1 MGTRRSL
8 GDSVFS
14 AAKRLPWRKK
24 EPNSDEDKAKI
35 KKRLTES
42 MEEASKYNKS
52 KDHDKAIESYESAL
66 EDAKDLFDYDDDDET
81 YYTPRKHRNKVIVDI
96 IERLAETY
104 LLNGN
109 AEEALALYTDLK
121 EDYADRQNSRRF
133 KVLFKKEMYAM
144 EKVNEQQRRKLKTEF
159 DQLYQLGQINIKI
172 GSWDKARTCFQ
183 KAMNIVKMKF
193 GVTHE
198 YVLLIREQLADIHVM
213 KDELDEACGIYQS
226 ILPLLREKYG
236 REDSKTLAVAGKL
249 REINERCLQRK

>member
-8 GDSVFS
+8 SDTVFS

-121 EDYADRQNSRRF
+121 EDYADRVSLIFLTKITCKLGLVNNFSVLGNNS
-133 KVLFKKEMYAM
+133 KIADASKDYSKK
-144 EKVNEQQRRKLKTEF
+144 KCTQWRKLMNSNVVSSR
-159 DQLYQLGQINIKI
+159 LSLI
-172 GSWDKARTCFQ
+172 SCFSL
-183 KAMNIVKMKF
+183 VKLTLK
-193 GVTHE
+193 
-198 YVLLIREQLADIHVM
+198 
-213 KDELDEACGIYQS
+213 
-226 ILPLLREKYG
+226 
-236 REDSKTLAVAGKL
+236 LAVGIK
-249 REINERCLQRK
+249 RCVSL